1 VSRSHWRGSPRQE
14 RRGKASQSRSQM
26 VLSGAVVVPWPAA
39 GQSGR
44 LRVFHEL
51 RLDLGSGTQ
60 PPQASSACSASWA
73 APNARSYSHRR
84 DQDTTVTWRAP
95 ISSLNLSSRLQQP
108 QHEVTGEDVQL
119 LL

>member
-1 VSRSHWRGSPRQE
+1 MLG
-14 RRGKASQSRSQM
+14 
-26 VLSGAVVVPWPAA
+26 
-39 GQSGR
+39 
-44 LRVFHEL
+44 F
-51 RLDLGSGTQ
+51 LGSAQ
-60 PPQASSACSASWA
+60 RALVP
-73 APNARSYSHRR
+73 YRR